1 MESLI
6 GSFMG
11 GGREAECKEVHD
23 PLSGSLRGLCTSW
36 KEPLV
41 IPGPIIVGGGPSGL
55 AVAACLRAKGIPSV
69 VLERAHCIASLWQ
82 LKTYDRLRL
91 HLPKKHCELPLT
103 PFPSCF
109 PTYPTKLQFVAYLEA
124 YAREHGVRPRF
135 NEAVVAAEYDEAL
148 GFWRVRTATQ
158 GALVEKREYLCRWLV
173 AATGE
178 NAEAVAPEL
187 EGAADFGGPIVHTSS
202 YKSGDAFRGKRVLV
216 VGCGN
221 SGMEVCLDL
230 CNNAA
235 KPTIVVRDSVHV
247 LPREMLGLSTFG
259 LAMGLLKWLPLR
271 VVDALLLLLARLVLG
286 NTAKFGL
293 RRPQLGPL
301 RHKAL
306 AGKTPVLDAG
316 ALALIKSQRIKV
328 RPSGVKRLMKHGAE
342 FADGAAEEFDAVI
355 LATGYRSNLPRWLKV
370 YAEVFGEK
378 GDLGGGW
385 KLGNKGLY
393 AVGFTNRGLS
403 GVSLDANRIAGDI
416 EQGWKSQLEKIKV
429 TSFACSHAPPS
440 RRISNFTK

>member
-1 MESLI
+1 
-6 GSFMG
+6 MG
-11 GGREAECKEVHD
+11 AECKKQLFHD
-23 PLSGSLRGLCTSW
+23 PLSGSMQALICTSG

-82 LKTYDRLRL
+82 LNTYDRLRL
-91 HLPKKHCELPLT
+91 HLPKKYCELPLT

-109 PTYPTKLQFVAYLEA
+109 PTYPTKRQFMTYLEA

-158 GALVEKREYLCRWLV
+158 GEPVEEREYLCRWLV

-178 NAEAVAPEL
+178 NAEAVVPEL

-230 CNNAA
+230 CDNAA

-259 LAMGLLKWLPLR
+259 LAMWLLKWLPLR

-301 RHKAL
+301 RLKAL

-316 ALALIKSQRIKV
+316 ALDLIKSQRIKV
-328 RPSGVKRLMKHGAE
+328 RASGVERLAKRGAE
-342 FADGAAEEFDAVI
+342 FVDGAAEEFDAVI
-355 LATGYRSNLPRWLKV
+355 LATGYRSNVPRWLK
-370 YAEVFGEK
+370 AKEVLFGEK
-378 GDLGGGW
+378 GGLGSGW

-393 AVGFTNRGLS
+393 AVGFTKRGLL
-403 GVSLDANRIAGDI
+403 GVSLDATRIAADI
-416 EQGWKSQLEKIKV
+416 EECWKSELEKIKV
-429 TSFACSHAPPS
+429 TCISFTCSHAPSPC
-440 RRISNFTK
+440 ISNFTK

>member
-11 GGREAECKEVHD
+11 GGREAEGQQVHD
-23 PLSGSLRGLCTSW
+23 PLSGSLQGLCTSW

-109 PTYPTKLQFVAYLEA
+109 PTYPTKRQFVAYLEA

-148 GFWRVRTATQ
+148 GFWRVRTAATQ
-158 GALVEKREYLCRWLV
+158 GSPAEKREYLCRWLV

-187 EGAADFGGPIVHTSS
+187 EGSADFGGPIVHTSS
-202 YKSGDAFRGKRVLV
+202 YKSGEAFRGKRVLV

-259 LAMGLLKWLPLR
+259 LAMWLLKWLPLR

-293 RRPQLGPL
+293 RRPRLGPL
-301 RHKAL
+301 RLKAL

-328 RPSGVKRLMKHGAE
+328 RPSGVKRLVKHGAE

-355 LATGYRSNLPRWLKV
+355 LATGYRSNLPHWLK
-370 YAEVFGEK
+370 AKEVIEEK
-378 GDLGGGW
+378 GGLGGGC
-385 KLGNKGLY
+385 KLGDKGLY
-393 AVGFTNRGLS
+393 ALGFTKRGLL
-403 GVSLDANRIAGDI
+403 GVSLDASRIAGDI
-416 EQGWKSQLEKIKV
+416 EECWKSQLEKIKV
-429 TSFACSHAPPS
+429 TSFTCSHAPS
-440 RRISNFTK
+440 RRTPNFTK